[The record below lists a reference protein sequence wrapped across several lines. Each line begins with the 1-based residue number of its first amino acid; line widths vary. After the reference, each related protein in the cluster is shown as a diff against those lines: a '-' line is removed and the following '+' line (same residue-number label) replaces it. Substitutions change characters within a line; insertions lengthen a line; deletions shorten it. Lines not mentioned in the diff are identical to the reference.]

1 MTQGLA
7 SAFSDSLS
15 SEAWEISRAYRGK
28 LKTQGFLGAAFLP
41 RTQHV
46 PCSVWIPLSV
56 LASSNS
62 PLALYPSPLARTQ
75 DC

>member
-7 SAFSDSLS
+7 SVFSDSMS
-15 SEAWEISRAYRGK
+15 SEAWEISRACRGK

-41 RTQHV
+41 HAQQV

-56 LASSNS
+56 LGNSNYS
-62 PLALYPSPLARTQ
+62 LALYPL
-75 DC
+75 